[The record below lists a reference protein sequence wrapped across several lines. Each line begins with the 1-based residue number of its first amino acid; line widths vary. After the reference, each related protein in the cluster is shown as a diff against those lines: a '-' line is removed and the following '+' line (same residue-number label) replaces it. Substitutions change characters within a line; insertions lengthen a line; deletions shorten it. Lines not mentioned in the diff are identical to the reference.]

1 VWLFGFTLRV
11 LSGGF
16 CSCEVEALIV
26 ERLGPRSS
34 QRPGWRQDASSP
46 VTLAP
51 QVAVEVLIV
60 EALAEV
66 WLVELIVPAL
76 RDRRAVS
83 GFRIDT
89 GLLSLPAARS
99 AELSEHQSPH
109 STSGLSL
116 PYRTSSTE
124 RAGI

>member
-1 VWLFGFTLRV
+1 V
-11 LSGGF
+11 LSGDF
-16 CSCEVEALIV
+16 CSCEAEAPIV
-26 ERLGPRSS
+26 ERLGPRNS
-34 QRPGWRQDASSP
+34 QRPGRRQDASSP

-60 EALAEV
+60 DALAEV

-83 GFRIDT
+83 SFRIDT
-89 GLLSLPAARS
+89 GLLSLPAAGS
-99 AELSEHQSPH
+99 AELSEHQSSH

-124 RAGI
+124 RAGIQLP